1 MEYCGG
7 GSVSDICNILESGLR
22 EDQIALVCREALK
35 GLHYLH
41 SVHKIH
47 RDIKGGNILLTDAGD
62 VKLADFGVSAQL
74 FSTFSKRNTFVGTPY
89 WMAPEVIQENTY
101 DGKAD
106 IWSLGI
112 TAIEMAEIVP
122 PNSDV
127 HPMRVLFMI
136 PRDPPPRLQDKKA
149 WSLLFHQFLKDCLVK
164 DPNKRPTAEKLL
176 QHKFV
181 ANCKP
186 AAILVEAIEA
196 SKAAVANR
204 GPLDD
209 DDPEAPEDPAA
220 AGGQTDAPAGSTN
233 TISSA
238 TSDDGS
244 SFDAGTVRTHDFGT
258 VVQPDPPGTLTS
270 RSGTVGAATS
280 SSPAGTLQSATL
292 RRRTKLAADPARNFG
307 LQDRLQAIYR
317 KDCTIRVP
325 FLNLA
330 YLSPLSLLEP
340 AAAHDDGKTI
350 GELCPNQPFLSTNKA
365 PLSLSPTLGNLV
377 RTLAYHRMR
386 QDAEPMTVKEVNQCD
401 RVAVELTQTLKTI
414 FRV

>member
-106 IWSLGI
+106 IWSLGV

-181 ANCKP
+181 ASCKP
-186 AAILVEAIEA
+186 AAILVEAIEQ

-209 DDPEAPEDPAA
+209 DDAEAA
-220 AGGQTDAPAGSTN
+220 ADEQQGAPDAAA

-238 TSDDGS
+238 ASDDS
-244 SFDAGTVRTHDFGT
+244 APFDAGTVRTHDFGT
-258 VVQPDPPGTLTS
+258 VVQPEPAATLSS
-270 RSGTVGAATS
+270 RSGTVGGG
-280 SSPAGTLQSATL
+280 SPAGTLQSATL
-292 RRRTKLAADPARNFG
+292 RRRTKLGADPARNFG

-350 GELCPNQPFLSTNKA
+350 GELCPNQPFLSTGKA

-386 QDAEPMTVKEVNQCD
+386 QDSEPMTVKEVNQCD
-401 RVAVELTQTLKTI
+401 RVVVELTQTLKTI